1 MAAARAQRG
10 GGRGRRLDAR
20 VVLRIESDRL
30 RRWQDWARGL
40 GLGVGGMVRWVVE

>member
-1 MAAARAQRG
+1 MAAQRSAG
-10 GGRGRRLDAR
+10 GQGRRLDAR

-40 GLGVGGMVRWVVE
+40 GLGVGGMVRAVVE